1 MAMMIKEQID
11 NNFLSIVDG
20 YNQHLNLSEGAE
32 DQSIDPNSI
41 MVEVEGIHASPF
53 ATRNYTRYTP
63 NCLKKS
69 VPSWTKP
76 YRRPLIKHHNEE
88 DGEIIG
94 RVCEAKYVTKDTR
107 SDTPAL
113 LFTVNIPGE
122 QAKADVKSGL
132 LETTSIGIIAHSVK
146 CSICGQELA
155 NGESC
160 EHERGAIYNG
170 ETCYWD
176 IHEMEAKELSYVI
189 VPSDMYA
196 KNIKIY
202 SATAGNKSTKAFA
215 ESFNQDLNL
224 PKGDIEDMPEE
235 LKVKLQESE
244 AKVATLEKEV
254 TQLKESATEASEKI
268 KELEKENAS
277 LTELKESLTEENKAL
292 KEEKETFE
300 QKMSAS
306 TQLQEGLEAQV
317 AETKAELKEALV
329 ETFTTMR
336 EALGYKDVDREAI
349 KNRSEDSIKDSL
361 TDLRV
366 DFKESLTKKEKDF
379 MKFKDSLKD
388 PSFKEKRDSSSKKDE
403 EPGIDLREQL
413 HGIFNDILNTHK

>member
-11 NNFLSIVDG
+11 KDFLSIVDG
-20 YNQHLNLSEGAE
+20 FNQHLDLSEAAGN
-32 DQSIDPNSI
+32 SVIDPNSI
-41 MVEVEGIHASPF
+41 MVEIEGIHAAPF

-69 VPSWTKP
+69 VASWTNP

-94 RVCEAKYVTKDTR
+94 RICEAKYITKNTR
-107 SDTPAL
+107 SETPAL

-132 LETTSIGIIAHSVK
+132 LETTSIGVIAHSVK

-155 NGESC
+155 NGETC

-196 KNIKIY
+196 KNIDIY
-202 SATAGNKSTKAFA
+202 PATASNSKVKTFA
-215 ESFNQDLNL
+215 ESLNQDLNL
-224 PKGDIEDMPEE
+224 TKGDITDMPED

-244 AKVATLEKEV
+244 AKVTALTQEV
-254 TQLKESATEASEKI
+254 
-268 KELEKENAS
+268 
-277 LTELKESLTEENKAL
+277 TELKEAATQTSEKIAELEKTNSDLTTVKESLEQELEGLKTEKDDL
-292 KEEKETFE
+292 T
-300 QKMSAS
+300 QKMTEAA
-306 TQLQEGLEAQV
+306 QMREGLEAQV
-317 AETKAELKEALV
+317 AEVKAELKEALV
-329 ETFTTMR
+329 QNFVTMR
-336 EALGYKDVDREAI
+336 EALGHSDVDVEAV
-349 KNRSEDSIKDSL
+349 KNRSEESIKDSIS
-361 TDLRV
+361 DLSK
-366 DFKESLTKKEKDF
+366 DFKESLTKKDKDISNLGNTLQNP
-379 MKFKDSLKD
+379 SLKESED
-388 PSFKEKRDSSSKKDE
+388 KKDVKE
-403 EPGIDLREQL
+403 VETVDLKEQFYN
-413 HGIFNDILNTHK
+413 IFSDILNTHK

>member
-11 NNFLSIVDG
+11 KDFLSIVDG
-20 YNQHLNLSEGAE
+20 FNQHLDLSEAAG
-32 DQSIDPNSI
+32 SSVIDPNSI
-41 MVEVEGIHASPF
+41 MVEIEGIHAAPF

-69 VPSWTKP
+69 VASWTNP

-94 RVCEAKYVTKDTR
+94 RICEAKYITKNTR
-107 SDTPAL
+107 SETPAL

-132 LETTSIGIIAHSVK
+132 LETTSIGVIAHSVK

-155 NGESC
+155 NGETC

-196 KNIKIY
+196 KNIDIY
-202 SATAGNKSTKAFA
+202 PATASNSKVKAFA
-215 ESFNQDLNL
+215 ESLNQDLNL
-224 PKGDIEDMPEE
+224 TKGDITDMPED

-244 AKVATLEKEV
+244 AKVTALTQEV
-254 TQLKESATEASEKI
+254 
-268 KELEKENAS
+268 
-277 LTELKESLTEENKAL
+277 TELKEAATQTSEKIAELEKTNSDLTTIKESLEQELEGLKTEKDDL
-292 KEEKETFE
+292 T
-300 QKMSAS
+300 QKMTEAA
-306 TQLQEGLEAQV
+306 QMREGLEAQV
-317 AETKAELKEALV
+317 AEVKAELKEALV
-329 ETFTTMR
+329 QNFVTMR
-336 EALGYKDVDREAI
+336 EALGHSDIDVEAV
-349 KNRSEDSIKDSL
+349 KNRSEESIKDSIS
-361 TDLRV
+361 DLSK
-366 DFKESLTKKEKDF
+366 DFKESLIKKDKDISNLGNTLQNP
-379 MKFKDSLKD
+379 SLKE
-388 PSFKEKRDSSSKKDE
+388 SEEKKDVKE
-403 EPGIDLREQL
+403 VETVDLKEQFYN
-413 HGIFNDILNTHK
+413 IFSDILNTHK

>member
-11 NNFLSIVDG
+11 KDFLSIVDG
-20 YNQHLNLSEGAE
+20 FNQHLDLSEAA
-32 DQSIDPNSI
+32 DSSVINPNSI
-41 MVEVEGIHASPF
+41 MVEIEGIHAAPF

-69 VPSWTKP
+69 VASWTNP

-94 RVCEAKYVTKDTR
+94 RICEAKYITKNTR
-107 SDTPAL
+107 SETPAL

-132 LETTSIGIIAHSVK
+132 LETTSIGVIAHSVK

-155 NGESC
+155 NGETC

-196 KNIKIY
+196 KNIDIY
-202 SATAGNKSTKAFA
+202 PATASNSKVKAFA
-215 ESFNQDLNL
+215 ESLNQDLNL
-224 PKGDIEDMPEE
+224 TKGDITDMPED

-244 AKVATLEKEV
+244 AKVTALTQEV
-254 TQLKESATEASEKI
+254 
-268 KELEKENAS
+268 
-277 LTELKESLTEENKAL
+277 TELKEAATQTSEKIAELEKTNSDLTTVKESLEQELEGLKTEKDDL
-292 KEEKETFE
+292 T
-300 QKMSAS
+300 QKMTEAA
-306 TQLQEGLEAQV
+306 QMREGLEAQV
-317 AETKAELKEALV
+317 AEVKAELKEALV
-329 ETFTTMR
+329 QNFVTMR
-336 EALGYKDVDREAI
+336 EALGHSDVDVEAV
-349 KNRSEDSIKDSL
+349 KNRSEESIKDSIS
-361 TDLRV
+361 DLSK
-366 DFKESLTKKEKDF
+366 DFKESLIKKDKDISNLGNTLQNP
-379 MKFKDSLKD
+379 SLKESED
-388 PSFKEKRDSSSKKDE
+388 KKDVKE
-403 EPGIDLREQL
+403 VETVDLKEQFYN
-413 HGIFNDILNTHK
+413 IFSDILNTHK

>member
-11 NNFLSIVDG
+11 KDFLSIVDG
-20 YNQHLNLSEGAE
+20 FNQHLDLSEAAGN
-32 DQSIDPNSI
+32 SVIDPNSI
-41 MVEVEGIHASPF
+41 MVEIEGIHAAPF

-69 VPSWTKP
+69 VASWTNP

-94 RVCEAKYVTKDTR
+94 RICEAKYITKNTR
-107 SDTPAL
+107 SETPAL

-132 LETTSIGIIAHSVK
+132 LETTSIGVIAHSVK

-155 NGESC
+155 NGETC

-196 KNIKIY
+196 KNIDIY
-202 SATAGNKSTKAFA
+202 PATASNSKVKAFA
-215 ESFNQDLNL
+215 ESLNQDLNL
-224 PKGDIEDMPEE
+224 TKGDITDMPED

-244 AKVATLEKEV
+244 AKVTALTQEV
-254 TQLKESATEASEKI
+254 
-268 KELEKENAS
+268 
-277 LTELKESLTEENKAL
+277 TELKEAATQTSEKIAELEKTNSDLTTVKESLEQELEGLKTEKDDL
-292 KEEKETFE
+292 T
-300 QKMSAS
+300 QKMTEAA
-306 TQLQEGLEAQV
+306 QMREGLEAQV
-317 AETKAELKEALV
+317 AEVKAELKEALV
-329 ETFTTMR
+329 QNFVTMR
-336 EALGYKDVDREAI
+336 EALGHSDVDVEAV
-349 KNRSEDSIKDSL
+349 KNRSEESIKDSIS
-361 TDLRV
+361 DLSK
-366 DFKESLTKKEKDF
+366 DFKESLTKKDKDISNLGNTLQNP
-379 MKFKDSLKD
+379 SLKE
-388 PSFKEKRDSSSKKDE
+388 SEEKKDVKE
-403 EPGIDLREQL
+403 VETVDLKEQFYN
-413 HGIFNDILNTHK
+413 IFSDILNTHK

>member
-11 NNFLSIVDG
+11 KDFLSIVDG
-20 YNQHLNLSEGAE
+20 FNQHLDLSEAAG
-32 DQSIDPNSI
+32 SSVIDPNSI
-41 MVEVEGIHASPF
+41 MVEIEGIHAAPF

-69 VPSWTKP
+69 VVSWTNP

-94 RVCEAKYVTKDTR
+94 RICEAKYITKNTR
-107 SDTPAL
+107 SETPAL

-132 LETTSIGIIAHSVK
+132 LETTSIGVIAHSVK

-155 NGESC
+155 NGETC

-196 KNIKIY
+196 KNIDIY
-202 SATAGNKSTKAFA
+202 PATASNSKVKAFA
-215 ESFNQDLNL
+215 ESLNQDLNL
-224 PKGDIEDMPEE
+224 TKGDITDMPED

-244 AKVATLEKEV
+244 AKVTALTQEV
-254 TQLKESATEASEKI
+254 
-268 KELEKENAS
+268 
-277 LTELKESLTEENKAL
+277 TELKEAATQTSEKIAELEKTNSDLTTVKESLEQELEGLKTEKDDL
-292 KEEKETFE
+292 T
-300 QKMSAS
+300 QKMTEAA
-306 TQLQEGLEAQV
+306 QMREGLEAQV
-317 AETKAELKEALV
+317 AEVKAELKEALV
-329 ETFTTMR
+329 QNFVTMR
-336 EALGYKDVDREAI
+336 EALGHSDVDVEAV
-349 KNRSEDSIKDSL
+349 KNRSEESIKDSIS
-361 TDLRV
+361 DLSK
-366 DFKESLTKKEKDF
+366 DFKESLTKKDKDISNLGNTLQNP
-379 MKFKDSLKD
+379 SLKESED
-388 PSFKEKRDSSSKKDE
+388 KKDVKE
-403 EPGIDLREQL
+403 VETVDLKEQFYN
-413 HGIFNDILNTHK
+413 IFSDILNTHK

>member
-11 NNFLSIVDG
+11 KDFLSIVDG
-20 YNQHLNLSEGAE
+20 FNQHLDLSEAAG
-32 DQSIDPNSI
+32 SSVIDPNSI
-41 MVEVEGIHASPF
+41 MVEIEGIHAAPF

-69 VPSWTKP
+69 VASWTNP

-94 RVCEAKYVTKDTR
+94 RICEAKYITKNTR
-107 SDTPAL
+107 SETPAL

-132 LETTSIGIIAHSVK
+132 LETTSIGVIAHSVK

-155 NGESC
+155 NGETC

-196 KNIKIY
+196 KNIDIY
-202 SATAGNKSTKAFA
+202 PATASNSKVKAFA
-215 ESFNQDLNL
+215 ESLNQDLNL
-224 PKGDIEDMPEE
+224 TKGDITDMPED

-244 AKVATLEKEV
+244 AKVTALTQEV
-254 TQLKESATEASEKI
+254 
-268 KELEKENAS
+268 
-277 LTELKESLTEENKAL
+277 TELKEAATQTSEKITELEKTNSDLTAVKESLEQELEGLKTEKDDL
-292 KEEKETFE
+292 T
-300 QKMSAS
+300 QKMTEAA
-306 TQLQEGLEAQV
+306 QMREGLEAQV
-317 AETKAELKEALV
+317 AEVKAELKEALV
-329 ETFTTMR
+329 QNFVTMR
-336 EALGYKDVDREAI
+336 EALGHSDVDVEAV
-349 KNRSEDSIKDSL
+349 KNRSEESIKDSIS
-361 TDLRV
+361 DLSK
-366 DFKESLTKKEKDF
+366 DFKESLTKKDKDISNLGNTLQNP
-379 MKFKDSLKD
+379 SLKE
-388 PSFKEKRDSSSKKDE
+388 SEEKKDVKE
-403 EPGIDLREQL
+403 VETVDLKEQFYN
-413 HGIFNDILNTHK
+413 IFSDILNTHK